1 MSIVFDDLD
10 ESWCSIDAT
19 IASMDLEL
27 DPRANLQTAE
37 DSFKKIQHLLVEI
50 FAAKSELPF
59 AEVKAGL

>member
-1 MSIVFDDLD
+1 
-10 ESWCSIDAT
+10 
-19 IASMDLEL
+19 MDLEL